1 MSVNPQ
7 PAEPRE
13 GTRSPEP
20 VPATVAHPS
29 PAQKRDADPYR
40 PARPIPAAELQPS
53 PLDEV
58 LFEIKRLI
66 VGQDRLLERLL
77 VALLA
82 RGHAILEGVPGLA
95 KTAAVKALAEV
106 VGGSF
111 GRIQFTPDL
120 VPADLIGTRVY
131 TPGRGDFRT
140 ELGPVFVN
148 LLLADEIN
156 RSPAKVQSALLE
168 VMQER
173 QVTIAKEAHP
183 VPDPFLVLATENP
196 IEAEGTYPLPEA
208 QLDRFMFKVV
218 IGYPSYMEEIEIANR
233 VTGPP
238 IVLRQVLTLEQLREM
253 QAKAAQVYVDPAVTA
268 YAATLVGATR
278 DPAGNGLPQL
288 AKAVAYGASPRATI
302 NLVAASRCLAF
313 IRGRDYALPKD
324 VADLTPDVLR
334 HRIILSYEGFAGG
347 VTSDT
352 VIQQVLNRNQP
363 PRLDL
368 RDRHA

>member
-58 LFEIKRLI
+58 R
-66 VGQDRLLERLL
+66 
-77 VALLA
+77 
-82 RGHAILEGVPGLA
+82 
-95 KTAAVKALAEV
+95 
-106 VGGSF
+106 
-111 GRIQFTPDL
+111 
-120 VPADLIGTRVY
+120 
-131 TPGRGDFRT
+131 
-140 ELGPVFVN
+140 
-148 LLLADEIN
+148 
-156 RSPAKVQSALLE
+156 
-168 VMQER
+168 QER
-173 QVTIAKEAHP
+173 QVTIAKEAHL

-253 QAKAAQVYVDPAVTA
+253 QAKSAQVYVDPAVTA

-313 IRGRDYALPKD
+313 IRGRT
-324 VADLTPDVLR
+324 TPSPR
-334 HRIILSYEGFAGG
+334 
-347 VTSDT
+347 TSPT
-352 VIQQVLNRNQP
+352 
-363 PRLDL
+363 
-368 RDRHA
+368 